1 VSDRNMYLV
10 EITKVFDI
18 KNYILSKVFW
28 KSNFIVQYYLKYFS
42 NNLNSNY
49 SNFFQSIR
57 FLKQQKSI
65 LIVLKGR
72 VRSQLFFTII
82 SFLCGRHYKLSIN
95 STRYYIGVIL
105 KHNTAQLNTDFAN
118 ISHKKLMLKVCE
130 DIILV
135 APKL

>member
-1 VSDRNMYLV
+1 MYLV
-10 EITKVFDI
+10 EITKVFFI
-18 KNYILSKVFW
+18 KNYILSKVYW

-72 VRSQLFFTII
+72 VLSQLFLQLYYFYVADTT
-82 SFLCGRHYKLSIN
+82 SF
-95 STRYYIGVIL
+95 
-105 KHNTAQLNTDFAN
+105 QL
-118 ISHKKLMLKVCE
+118 IQH
-130 DIILV
+130 DIKSV
-135 APKL
+135 SY